1 MISIPDMAILGILAL
16 LVFGEERL
24 PVLMRQA
31 GRIMRDVQNTSQ
43 GFIREME
50 RAADTTTAPER
61 PFETPPP
68 DVPAALP
75 SEPPPRDET

>member
-1 MISIPDMAILGILAL
+1 MISIPDMAILGVLAL

-31 GRIMRDVQNTSQ
+31 GRVMRDVQNASQ

-50 RAADTTTAPER
+50 RAADTTAPER
-61 PFETPPP
+61 PYETPPP
-68 DVPAALP
+68 DIPAVQPGEL
-75 SEPPPRDET
+75 PPRDET